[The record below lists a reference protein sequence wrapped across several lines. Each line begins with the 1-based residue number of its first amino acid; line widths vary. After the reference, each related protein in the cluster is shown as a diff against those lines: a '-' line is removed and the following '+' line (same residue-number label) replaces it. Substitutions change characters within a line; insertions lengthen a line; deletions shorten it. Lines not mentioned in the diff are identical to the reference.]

1 MNPRLQSYPWRFR
14 ATVLASTTAE
24 VFIWRSPGDNS
35 NRRQLDRWRSKPLL
49 RAPSRAGLELNVLS
63 PDFPLP
69 TPTRAMK
76 YRHEQP
82 WMSFRSSCRFPGE
95 SARLQAAAHP
105 APSGSPRRISAGPR
119 RDVGQF
125 PGVPDPCAERAGG
138 AGKPD
143 RFRSGD
149 PFPRPAGVAFPSHR
163 LGLKSPEA
171 DDLLRKIES
180 LRPRLSKLSEGS
192 RRVSESLDVNTV
204 LREVIDN
211 ARYLTGARY
220 GALLTHEPSGSM
232 QDLITSGTRSR
243 GGSAADDPAPGAG
256 TLGYMNEVREP
267 LRLRDIASHPSSTGF
282 PENHP
287 PMKTFLGMALR
298 PRRALPRNP
307 YPYCAGVT
315 WSREHEECR
324 LSRNRNRPT
333 IQPDPPEFSGSAV
346 GHA

>member
-1 MNPRLQSYPWRFR
+1 MNNPGCRSAVLVAFLERALAFRLRPIPPLPAAPVVS
-14 ATVLASTTAE
+14 ALVLAGPLDSFLVYPTHAQNEPAVPGNRTASGRE
-24 VFIWRSPGDNS
+24 SRSPG
-35 NRRQLDRWRSKPLL
+35 RR
-49 RAPSRAGLELNVLS
+49 
-63 PDFPLP
+63 
-69 TPTRAMK
+69 
-76 YRHEQP
+76 
-82 WMSFRSSCRFPGE
+82 
-95 SARLQAAAHP
+95 
-105 APSGSPRRISAGPR
+105 
-119 RDVGQF
+119 
-125 PGVPDPCAERAGG
+125 
-138 AGKPD
+138 
-143 RFRSGD
+143 
-149 PFPRPAGVAFPSHR
+149 GVAFTSHR
-163 LGLKSPEA
+163 IGLKSPEA

-180 LRPRLSKLSEGS
+180 LRPRLSKLSEAS

-298 PRRALPRNP
+298 PRRALP
-307 YPYCAGVT
+307 
-315 WSREHEECR
+315 
-324 LSRNRNRPT
+324 
-333 IQPDPPEFSGSAV
+333 
-346 GHA
+346 